1 MTRFVTIE
9 SVAAYLPEQNVDTD
23 AIYPARYLLL
33 MDRDGLGPYLFH
45 DRRFQQDGSLKA
57 DFILNQEPFSRAQV
71 LIAGSAFGCGSSR
84 EQAVWALTGFGI
96 GCVIAPSFGEIFAG
110 NAPKNGLLTIEL
122 PEETVLRLGEAAQ
135 RGALFRVD
143 LEGRA
148 LWVDGEMVATID
160 IPEGQRVALLKG
172 WDEIDILLRDEGEA
186 IVAFETQ
193 HRDAQPWLFQERQP

>member
-9 SVAAYLPEQNVDTD
+9 SVAAFLPEPNVDTD

-33 MDRDGLGPYLFH
+33 MDRDGLGPYLFR
-45 DRRFQQDGSLKA
+45 DRRFHQNGAPKE

-71 LIAGSAFGCGSSR
+71 LIGGPAFGCGSSR
-84 EQAVWALTGFGI
+84 EQAVWALTSFGI

-110 NAPKNGLLTIEL
+110 NAPKNGLLTIVL

-143 LEGRA
+143 LEARA
-148 LWVDGEMVATID
+148 LWVDDGMVATID
-160 IPEGQRVALLKG
+160 IPEGRRAALLNG
-172 WDEIDILLRDEGEA
+172 WDEIDILLREEGEA
-186 IVAFETQ
+186 IAAFETQ
-193 HRDAQPWLFQERQP
+193 HRDAQPWLFQERQE